1 LGPDGKWK
9 RTGKPIRMVTQDSA
23 TSFMPEEEVHNQIAI
38 YGDHSN
44 IVTFTGRTD
53 KNYLT
58 VRSKLRE
65 VLEKVPAILLQR
77 NARTANSM

>member
-1 LGPDGKWK
+1 
-9 RTGKPIRMVTQDSA
+9 
-23 TSFMPEEEVHNQIAI
+23 MPEEEVHNQIAI
-38 YGDHSN
+38 YADHSN
-44 IVTFTGRTD
+44 IVKFTGRTD

>member
-1 LGPDGKWK
+1 
-9 RTGKPIRMVTQDSA
+9 MVTQDSA
-23 TSFMPEEEVHNQIAI
+23 TLFMPEEEVHNQIAI
-38 YGDHSN
+38 YADHSN
-44 IVTFTGRTD
+44 IVKFTGRTD

>member
-1 LGPDGKWK
+1 
-9 RTGKPIRMVTQDSA
+9 
-23 TSFMPEEEVHNQIAI
+23 MPEEEVHNQIAI
-38 YGDHSN
+38 YADHSN
-44 IVTFTGRTD
+44 IVKFTGRTD

-77 NARTANSM
+77 NAHTANSM